1 MNGIFGQF
9 FVIEIVGLARAQDVD
24 EPETLIE
31 MIQQPPENLGFGIAL
46 IGR

>member
-9 FVIEIVGLARAQDVD
+9 FVIEIVGLAQDVD